1 MWKVWNKGILCLKQN
16 WFNEITI
23 VTSIYIPF
31 YMYHNFR
38 SFTRTANYPH
48 RPIIAYGNKKSQQI
62 TRTGIELFGGE
73 NVTLR
78 WYIPVLKVV

>member
-31 YMYHNFR
+31 YIYCNFR
-38 SFTRTANYPH
+38 SFTHTADYPH
-48 RPIIAYGNKKSQQI
+48 RPIIAYGEKKVN
-62 TRTGIELFGGE
+62 RLPARVDNLHVMLLNFL
-73 NVTLR
+73 VAKM
-78 WYIPVLKVV
+78 WH